1 MVVMVSNRRRG
12 QGEGQGRER
21 GAKRAKQTNQYSEY
35 WYAYLEQRLSDI
47 RLCARSSHHIFE
59 TITIVLDQQ
68 GKQNKGIL
76 PPLLRHVTLSQDSG
90 QLLAAVSQYIIP
102 SDGTVGCCMCKVTW
116 VLLNVSV

>member
-76 PPLLRHVTLSQDSG
+76 PPLLQHVTLSQDRG
-90 QLLAAVSQYIIP
+90 QHLAAGQYIIP
-102 SDGTVGCCMCKVTW
+102 SRGTVGCCMCKVIW
-116 VLLNVSV
+116 VPLNISV